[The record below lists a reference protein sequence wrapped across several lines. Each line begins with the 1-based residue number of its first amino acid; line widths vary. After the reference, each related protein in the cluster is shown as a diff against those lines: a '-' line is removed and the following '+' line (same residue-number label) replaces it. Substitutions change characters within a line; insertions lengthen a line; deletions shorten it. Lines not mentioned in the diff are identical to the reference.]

1 MSDDR
6 PRLVDVHSHSYP
18 RWYIEMLKERSEI
31 PRVSGSGGDER
42 FVIFPEEEV
51 PTADGGRPMTDDYWS
66 VDAKLSFMQRHGIDV
81 TVLSLGN
88 PWMEPFS
95 PEVSLAATRR
105 LNGEFATLGERTDGR
120 ILGMG
125 VLPGHD
131 VAAAV
136 VVIDE
141 IAVEKRLRGIVTG
154 THICGRAFDDPDLDA
169 VWSALERTR
178 LPLLIHPHH
187 GSAMDELG
195 DFGHA
200 LPVALGFPIET
211 TVALTRLLFAGVMHR
226 YPGLRLVG
234 SHGGGTLPYLV
245 GRLDAGWRS
254 DPALEGRMPTPPSDV
269 TSRLFLDAVL
279 YHPRALQAAADLV
292 GVEHL
297 AFGTDHPFS
306 IADPAAN
313 VDAIRDA
320 FDDAGAEALFSRSAI
335 DLYDIP

>member
-1 MSDDR
+1 
-6 PRLVDVHSHSYP
+6 
-18 RWYIEMLKERSEI
+18 
-31 PRVSGSGGDER
+31 
-42 FVIFPEEEV
+42 
-51 PTADGGRPMTDDYWS
+51 
-66 VDAKLSFMQRHGIDV
+66 
-81 TVLSLGN
+81 
-88 PWMEPFS
+88 
-95 PEVSLAATRR
+95 
-105 LNGEFATLGERTDGR
+105 
-120 ILGMG
+120 
-125 VLPGHD
+125 
-131 VAAAV
+131 
-136 VVIDE
+136 
-141 IAVEKRLRGIVTG
+141 
-154 THICGRAFDDPDLDA
+154 
-169 VWSALERTR
+169 
-178 LPLLIHPHH
+178 
-187 GSAMDELG
+187 MDELG
-195 DFGHA
+195 GFGHA

-226 YPGLRLVG
+226 YPRLRLVG

-254 DPALEGRMPTPPSDV
+254 DPSLEGRMPSPPSDV

-320 FDDAGAEALFSRSAI
+320 FDEAGAAALFSRSAI

>member
-1 MSDDR
+1 MPVDR
-6 PRLVDVHSHSYP
+6 PRLVDIHSHSYP

-31 PRVSGSGGDER
+31 PRVTGPDGDER
-42 FVIFPEEEV
+42 FVIFPEEEL
-51 PTADGGRPMTDDYWS
+51 PAAAGRPMTDDYWS
-66 VDAKLSFMQRHGIDV
+66 IETKLSFMDRHGIDV

-105 LNGEFATLGERTDGR
+105 LNDEFATLGERTDGR

-125 VLPGHD
+125 VLPGGD
-131 VAAAV
+131 IPAAV
-136 VVIDE
+136 TVIDE
-141 IAVEKRLRGIVTG
+141 IAAEKRLRGIVSG
-154 THICGRAFDDPDLDA
+154 THICGRSFDDPALDA
-169 VWSALERTR
+169 VWAALERTG

-195 DFGHA
+195 GFGHA

-211 TVALTRLLFAGVMHR
+211 TVALTRLLFAGVLHR
-226 YPGLRLVG
+226 YPRLRLVG

-254 DPALEGRMPTPPSDV
+254 DPALETRMPSPPSDV

-292 GVEHL
+292 GVGHL

-306 IADPAAN
+306 IADPGAN
-313 VDAIRDA
+313 VEAIREA
-320 FDDAGAEALFSRSAI
+320 FDEAGAAALFSRSAS
-335 DLYDIP
+335 DLYDISD